1 MEMVMA
7 ETIRRGD
14 VFLVNLN
21 PTRGS
26 KIQKTRPCV
35 IVSPNELN
43 AHLQTFIVA
52 PLTSGGHPYPFRVP
66 CRFEGKVG
74 HVALEQIRT
83 VDRKRLVRRLGKLSP
98 ATLRRALGILQEM
111 FAP

>member
-1 MEMVMA
+1 MVMA
-7 ETIRRGD
+7 ESIRRGD

-26 KIQKTRPCV
+26 EIQKTRPCV
-35 IVSPNELN
+35 IISPNELN

-66 CRFEGKVG
+66 CRFEGRTG
-74 HVALEQIRT
+74 HVILDQIRT
-83 VDRKRLVRRLGKLSP
+83 VDRERLVRRLGKLSP